1 MLNIN
6 IMTLEQQLLAEIKE
20 RQEKLEKLQGVSPKL
35 QALESLLQE
44 CQVVCNEFGMQ
55 DLFTSLLG
63 NFTVTPAPPNK
74 TPSAPQPQN
83 LLQPV
88 PTLSDKETK
97 IIRLELKTFLDYEGQ
112 RLNDKTAKELLIKKL
127 EEIGKQQ
134 LLAEVDL
141 DDKDNFLTEA
151 KKLITLAK
159 EEDLT
164 VAKEED
170 LTVAKEEDLTV
181 AKEEDLTVAKEEDLT
196 PTVNNPAPLEEVKE
210 EEGLNP
216 KDAAKSALVQN
227 TINGFYGTVEQDG
240 TIANCA
246 LVRYPQETLLTP
258 LIELKLIQSAIIK
271 PTQEIKEEE
280 VKEEEIKEEEVVS
293 DMTPQELGMWNAL
306 LAAGFTAAELSAMA
320 TDKETLEGF
329 NSINGSSLTALPIPE
344 LYEYTMGVG
353 RIE

>member
-44 CQVVCNEFGMQ
+44 CQGVCNEFGMQ

-83 LLQPV
+83 LLQPPV

-170 LTVAKEEDLTV
+170 LT
-181 AKEEDLTVAKEEDLT
+181 

-240 TIANCA
+240 TIANVENEECA

-258 LIELKLIQSAIIK
+258 LIELTLIQSAIIK

-306 LAAGFTAAELSAMA
+306 LAAGFTATELSAMA

-329 NSINGSSLTALPIPE
+329 NSINGSSLTALPIAE